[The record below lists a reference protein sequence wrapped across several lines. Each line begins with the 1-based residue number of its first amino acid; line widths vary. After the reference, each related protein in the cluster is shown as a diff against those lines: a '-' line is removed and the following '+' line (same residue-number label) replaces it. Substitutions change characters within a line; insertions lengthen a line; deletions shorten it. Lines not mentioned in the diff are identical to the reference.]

1 MKIML
6 KLFAI
11 LTAVALYVAP
21 ASAKPLQIFVPSSE
35 GGTSYQAALFLEKQ
49 LKAKGFETK
58 LNVRGDCVNA
68 VGPLFKQK
76 IPTIMPFAG
85 GDMWTKG
92 CSAFTAKDVD
102 TKVIAPLFKAVGGLC
117 TMDKNL
123 KIADLKA
130 LGTVAVAVDYS
141 RVDDLAKFS
150 NSLGF
155 KTKAVVYKS
164 SGSTIKGLIAGDTKL
179 SYTNARTNK
188 GVIKAG
194 GTCLAVTGDRS
205 LKGTPSVLSIN
216 KNAADIPSSYYILW
230 GVNLNN
236 ETKTEVVK
244 AINEL
249 RESAD
254 FKKFVDSKWVLDLS
268 SKEEQQYKSIIKDA
282 LAKSSK

>member
-1 MKIML
+1 
-6 KLFAI
+6 
-11 LTAVALYVAP
+11 
-21 ASAKPLQIFVPSSE
+21 
-35 GGTSYQAALFLEKQ
+35 
-49 LKAKGFETK
+49 
-58 LNVRGDCVNA
+58 
-68 VGPLFKQK
+68 
-76 IPTIMPFAG
+76 
-85 GDMWTKG
+85 
-92 CSAFTAKDVD
+92 
-102 TKVIAPLFKAVGGLC
+102 
-117 TMDKNL
+117 MDKNL

-268 SKEEQQYKSIIKDA
+268 SKEEQQYKSIIKDT